1 MREQSEPEKV
11 RFASLMSLALT
22 FVVFLIWAAFILGY
36 GKIKDTQAGSVSD
49 APSLSEIAD
58 GLNTKVSKTFTDD
71 VNMGDEV
78 KR

>member
-22 FVVFLIWAAFILGY
+22 FVVFIIWAAFILGY
-36 GKIKDTQAGSVSD
+36 GKIRDTQAGSVSGV
-49 APSLSEIAD
+49 PSLSEMAD
-58 GLNTKVSKTFTDD
+58 SVSSKVSKTFTGD

-78 KR
+78 KK